1 MNVTI
6 LKKACLKPIP
16 FFFCLFLL
24 LFIFPFIAS
33 GATNSNQRILVYVG
47 AASKPP
53 TEEAASLFEK
63 KTGIKVDLNIGGS
76 GMILSQ
82 MKLTK
87 MGDVYFP
94 GSSDYMEIAKRE
106 GLVYPETEVKV
117 VYLVPAINVRRGN
130 PKNIKSLKDLT
141 RPGLKV
147 AIANPENV
155 CVGVYAVEII
165 ENDLSREE
173 KAAFRKNIIN
183 YTESCEKTANVI
195 ALNAADAV
203 LGWSVFEH
211 WNPERIET
219 IPLKPAEITRIG
231 YIPAAISRYTK
242 NRELAQRFIDFLI
255 SPEGKAI
262 YRKYN
267 YFMTPDEA
275 FVWLGAKKPVGGEYI
290 FPKDWI
296 TK

>member
-1 MNVTI
+1 MIFKGRYVRAVV
-6 LKKACLKPIP
+6 LL
-16 FFFCLFLL
+16 FFFSLL
-24 LFIFPFIAS
+24 SVFIPSVVSAK
-33 GATNSNQRILVYVG
+33 TPVKDRLLVYVG

-53 TEEAASLFEK
+53 TEEAAALFEK

-94 GSSDYMEIAKRE
+94 GSSDYMEKAKQE

-117 VYLVPAINVRRGN
+117 VYLVPAINVQRGN
-130 PKNIKSLKDLT
+130 PKNIRQFKDLA
-141 RPGLKV
+141 RPGLRV

-155 CVGVYAVEII
+155 CVGVYAVEVI
-165 ENDLSREE
+165 EKVFTPEE
-173 KAAFRKNIIN
+173 KAAFRKNIVN
-183 YTESCEKTANVI
+183 YAESCEKTANVI
-195 ALNAADAV
+195 SFKAADAV

-211 WNPERIET
+211 WDPKRIET
-219 IPLKPAEITRIG
+219 VPLKASEISRIG
-231 YIPAAISRYTK
+231 YIPAAVSKFTK
-242 NRELAQRFIDFLI
+242 KRELAQRFIDFLV
-255 SPEGKAI
+255 SPEGKAV

-275 FVWLGAKKPVGGEYI
+275 FTWLGAKKPVGGEYI
-290 FPKDWI
+290 IPKDW
-296 TK
+296 TAK

>member
-1 MNVTI
+1 MQLSIV
-6 LKKACLKPIP
+6 KKTCFNSVLSLFSI
-16 FFFCLFLL
+16 FLL
-24 LFIFPFIAS
+24 AILFPFVSSAQ
-33 GATNSNQRILVYVG
+33 TNTEQRILVYVG
-47 AASKPP
+47 AASNPP

-63 KTGIKVDLNIGGS
+63 KTGIRVDLNIGGS

-130 PKNIKSLKDLT
+130 PKNIKSLKALT

-147 AIANPENV
+147 AIANPEHV

-165 ENDLSREE
+165 ENDFSREE

-183 YTESCEKTANVI
+183 YTDSCEKTANVI

-242 NRELAQRFIDFLI
+242 NRELAQRFIDFLV

-296 TK
+296 AK

>member
-1 MNVTI
+1 MLFSNF
-6 LKKACLKPIP
+6 KKGFVRPA
-16 FFFCLFLL
+16 LFLFCFSL
-24 LFIFPFIAS
+24 LYFLSPFIAS
-33 GATNSNQRILVYVG
+33 AGTSPKQRLLVYVG

-87 MGDVYFP
+87 RGDVYFP

-117 VYLVPAINVRRGN
+117 VYLVPAINVQRGN
-130 PKNIKSLKDLT
+130 PKNIKQLKDLA
-141 RPGLKV
+141 RPGLRV

-155 CVGVYAVEII
+155 CVGVYGVEVI
-165 ENDLSREE
+165 EKVFTQEE
-173 KAAFRKNIIN
+173 KAAFRKNIVN
-183 YTESCEKTANVI
+183 YAESCEKTANI
-195 ALNAADAV
+195 ISLKAADAV

-211 WNPERIET
+211 WDLKRIET
-219 IPLKPAEITRIG
+219 VPLKSYEISRIG
-231 YIPAAISRYTK
+231 YIPAAVSKFTK
-242 NRELAQRFIDFLI
+242 DRELAQRFIDFLV
-255 SPEGKAI
+255 SPEGKAV

-275 FVWLGAKKPVGGEYI
+275 YAWLGAKKPVGGEYVL
-290 FPKDWI
+290 PKDW
-296 TK
+296 TVK

>member
-1 MNVTI
+1 MIFKDQFVR
-6 LKKACLKPIP
+6 AFVFS
-16 FFFCLFLL
+16 FFIFLL
-24 LFIFPFIAS
+24 SFFIPAVVPAKTPVRERLLI
-33 GATNSNQRILVYVG
+33 YVG

-53 TEEAASLFEK
+53 TEEAAALFEK

-117 VYLVPAINVRRGN
+117 VYLVPSINVQRGN
-130 PKNIKSLKDLT
+130 PKNIKQLKDLA
-141 RPGLKV
+141 RPGLRV

-155 CVGVYAVEII
+155 CVGVYAVEVI
-165 ENDLSREE
+165 EKVFTPEE
-173 KAAFRKNIIN
+173 KAAFRKNIVN
-183 YTESCEKTANVI
+183 YAESCERTANVI
-195 ALNAADAV
+195 SFKAADAV

-211 WNPERIET
+211 WDPNRIET
-219 IPLKPAEITRIG
+219 VPLKSSEVVRIG
-231 YIPAAISRYTK
+231 YIPAAVSKFTN
-242 NRELAQRFIDFLI
+242 NRALAQRFIDYLV
-255 SPEGKAI
+255 SPEGKAV

-275 FVWLGAKKPVGGEYI
+275 FIWLGAKKPVGGEYVL
-290 FPKDWI
+290 PEDWFAR
-296 TK
+296 